1 MIGQKGSLLSGEIIA
16 VAMAAIRANAL
27 RSVLTTLGI
36 IIGVAAVI
44 TMVSMGEGAQR
55 QIQAQIEGMGT
66 NVLSIS
72 PNRHRGMGG
81 VASGSSRLYV
91 DDAYALPDNSGGLL
105 KVAPES
111 SSRLQVTYLRWND
124 NLEVFGTWPEHFD
137 MNNMEIAHGR
147 LFDVGEIQGRRRVA
161 VLGSE
166 VPLSL
171 GGVPPEL
178 LLGRSIQLRGIT
190 FEVIGVLEEKGT
202 SSGWMRPD
210 SRVYIPLSTALY
222 RVMGGRD
229 YLGAI
234 SVQVQTGGTQRPAE
248 IQKYMD
254 MAYAEIDRTLRREH
268 QILPGNDPDFEIRN
282 FADLLETFEE
292 TAQTFTFL
300 LAGIGAVSLL
310 VGGIGIMNIMLVS
323 VTERTR
329 EIGVRKAMGATRSNI
344 LFQFLFESLALCLL
358 GGLLG
363 VGAGWGGAY
372 LLASMGGMTTA
383 VAMDAVFMALGFSA
397 AIGLFFGIWPARR
410 AARLDPIV
418 ALRYE

>member
-44 TMVSMGEGAQR
+44 TMVSLGEGAQQ

-66 NVLSIS
+66 NILSIS
-72 PNRHRGMGG
+72 PLRGRGMGN
-81 VASGSSRLYV
+81 VASGSSRLYT
-91 DDAYALPDNSGGLL
+91 DDAYALRDNSGGLL

-111 SSRLQVTYLRWND
+111 SSRQQVTYLRWND
-124 NLEVFGTWPEHFD
+124 NLEVLGTWPEYFE
-137 MNNMEIAHGR
+137 MNNHDLAHGR
-147 LFDVGEIQGRRRVA
+147 LFDVGEDQGRRRVA
-161 VLGSE
+161 VIGAD

-178 LLGRSIQLRGIT
+178 LLGRSIQIRGIA
-190 FEVIGVLEEKGT
+190 FEVIGVLETKG
-202 SSGWMRPD
+202 SSTGWMNPD
-210 SRVYIPLSTALY
+210 ERLYIPLNTQLY
-222 RVMGGRD
+222 RVSGGRD
-229 YLGAI
+229 YLGAV
-234 SVQVQTGGTQRPAE
+234 SVQVQTAGETRPEE
-248 IQKYMD
+248 IQKFMD
-254 MAYAEIDRTLRREH
+254 RSYAEIDRILRREH
-268 QILPGNDPDFEIRN
+268 QILPGEDADFDIRN

-329 EIGVRKAMGATRSNI
+329 EIGVRKAMGATRANI
-344 LFQFLFESLALCLL
+344 LSQFLVEALALCLL
-358 GGLLG
+358 GGLIG
-363 VGAGWGGAY
+363 VGVGWGGAL
-372 LLASMGGMTTA
+372 LLANVGGQTTA
-383 VAMDAVFMALGFSA
+383 VAWDSVVMALGFSA

-410 AARLDPIV
+410 AARLDPIE

>member
-1 MIGQKGSLLSGEIIA
+1 MFGQKGSLLSIEIVA
-16 VAMAAIRANAL
+16 VAMAAIKANAL

-44 TMVSMGEGAQR
+44 TMVSLGEGAQQ
-55 QIQAQIEGMGT
+55 QIQERIEGMGT

-72 PNRHRGMGG
+72 PSRQRGMGG
-81 VASGSSRLYV
+81 VASGSARLYV
-91 DDAYALPDNSGGLL
+91 DDAVALRDNSGGLL
-105 KVAPES
+105 SVAPET

-124 NLEVFGTWPEHFD
+124 NLEVFGTWPEHFA
-137 MNNMEIAHGR
+137 MNNHELAYGR
-147 LFDVGEIQGRRRVA
+147 LFDLGEIQGRRRVA

-166 VPLSL
+166 VTANL
-171 GGVPPEL
+171 GGYPAEL
-178 LLGRSIQLRGIT
+178 MVGRSIQIRGIT
-190 FEVIGVLEEKGT
+190 FEVIGILEEKGT
-202 SSGWMRPD
+202 SSGWMNPD
-210 SRVYIPLSTALY
+210 TRIYIPLSTAQY
-222 RVMGGRD
+222 RVMGGRE

-234 SVQVQTGGTQRPAE
+234 SVQVQTGGAARPAE
-248 IQKYMD
+248 VERYMN
-254 MAYAEIDRTLRREH
+254 MAYAEIDRILRREH
-268 QILPGNDPDFEIRN
+268 QVLPGEDPDFEIRN
-282 FADLLETFEE
+282 FADLMETFQE

-344 LFQFLFESLALCLL
+344 LFQFLVESLALCLL
-358 GGLLG
+358 GGILG
-363 VGAGWGGAY
+363 VAVGWGGAY
-372 LLASMGGMTTA
+372 LLATWGGQTTA
-383 VAMDAVFMALGFSA
+383 VALDAVVMALSFSA
-397 AIGLFFGIWPARR
+397 AVGLFFGIWPARR